1 MSIFYFFYITLLYM
15 DFFYTTQTSTNNTSI
30 IPRDRRGNVKIPSK
44 KMQNFRVKFLE
55 KYTRDRSVKHSQNYI
70 DSETLFDFMDNNQD
84 GLISKPEFRVIAKN
98 VDDNYTPNDIDV
110 LFNEFNTIVNK
121 NILTRILFEET
132 ISLAEFK
139 KFIWSDLNVT
149 RFDAIIE
156 KFNSLDKTNK
166 GFITALDFLEH
177 ICFTF
182 GIDANNDGKITLEE
196 FKKYYTQLSTMYTS
210 DDEFV
215 KHLDLKHLVR
225 VNNTDTVEI

>member
-1 MSIFYFFYITLLYM
+1 M

-30 IPRDRRGNVKIPSK
+30 IPTGQRCNVKIPSK
-44 KMQNFRVKFLE
+44 KMQNFRVNFLE
-55 KYTRDRSVKHSQNYI
+55 KYTRIRSVKHSQNYI

-84 GLISKPEFRVIAKN
+84 GLISKQEFRVIAKN

-121 NILTRILFEET
+121 NILTRIFFEET
-132 ISLAEFK
+132 ISLVEFK
-139 KFIWSDLNVT
+139 KFIWNDLNVT

-215 KHLDLKHLVR
+215 KHLDLKNLVR

>member
-1 MSIFYFFYITLLYM
+1 
-15 DFFYTTQTSTNNTSI
+15 
-30 IPRDRRGNVKIPSK
+30 
-44 KMQNFRVKFLE
+44 
-55 KYTRDRSVKHSQNYI
+55 
-70 DSETLFDFMDNNQD
+70 MDNNQD

>member
-1 MSIFYFFYITLLYM
+1 M
-15 DFFYTTQTSTNNTSI
+15 DFFYTTTQTSINNTSI
-30 IPRDRRGNVKIPSK
+30 IPTGRRCNVKIPSK
-44 KMQNFRVKFLE
+44 KMQNFRVNFLE

-70 DSETLFDFMDNNQD
+70 DSKTLFDFMDNNQD
-84 GLISKPEFRVIAKN
+84 GLISKQEFRVIAKK
-98 VDDNYTPNDIDV
+98 VDDNYTPNDIDA
-110 LFNEFNTIVNK
+110 LFYEFNTIVNK

-139 KFIWSDLNVT
+139 KFIWNDLNVT

-166 GFITALDFLEH
+166 GFITGLDFLEH

-196 FKKYYTQLSTMYTS
+196 FKKYYTHLSTKYTS
-210 DDEFV
+210 DDEFI
-215 KHLDLKHLVR
+215 KHLDLKKLLH
-225 VNNTDTVEI
+225 VNNTNTLEI